1 MKNMTLVEEIIRYCL
16 SEMTIEKYD
25 SAKIGKYLMFLIK
38 VLDGYPGY
46 GSI

>member
-1 MKNMTLVEEIIRYCL
+1 MKDMTLSEEIIRYAL
-16 SEMTIEKYD
+16 SEMTVEKYD
-25 SAKIGKYLMFLIK
+25 AAKIGKYLLFLLK